1 MTALAPLAAPS
12 DLAAS
17 TPLYFDQLVV
27 QTTWRCTASCAMCY
41 QSAGPGG
48 SDLHGQSELS
58 IEDLRPVL
66 EGARDVPMLEPHF
79 HLVGGEALIDVPRV
93 LSLIGMART
102 AGFRERTLTTNGFWG
117 RNPDTAARHC
127 TGSREAGLT
136 RLDISWDRWR
146 RPFISGEA
154 ISNCLEQ
161 AAARGLPARLRLL
174 LSTQDDVEALLDDLR
189 PDAVSLASEIYSDT
203 VAATGRA
210 AHRLTP
216 GSIPGGRSLDAAC
229 FRDLSLTV
237 NPAGDVYPCCSGLDQ
252 TRSLHFGNIRETPI
266 AEVVTRMDLSPLLRK
281 IVFDGAASLLPLLP
295 DKGRRIGAGRSS
307 VCSLCWAAF
316 SDAESV
322 AALKAHY
329 PAERWVT

>member
-1 MTALAPLAAPS
+1 M
-12 DLAAS
+12 AAS

-48 SDLHGQSELS
+48 SDLYGQAALS
-58 IEDLRPVL
+58 VEDLGPVL
-66 EGARDVPMLEPHF
+66 DGMRDVSMLEPHF
-79 HLVGGEALIDVPRV
+79 HLVGGEALINLPKV
-93 LSLIGMART
+93 LTLLSMACD

-117 RNPDTAARHC
+117 RNPETAARHC
-127 TGSREAGLT
+127 AGLREAGLT

-146 RPFISGEA
+146 RPFITGEA

-161 AAARGLPARLRLL
+161 AAAQRLPARLRLL
-174 LSTQDDVEALLDDLR
+174 LSTEDTVESLLADLR
-189 PDAVSLASEIYSDT
+189 PDAIARAVEIYSDT

-210 AHRLTP
+210 AHRLSP

-252 TRSLHFGNIRETPI
+252 TRSLHFGNVRETPI
-266 AEVVTRMDLSPLLRK
+266 SEIVSRMDRSPLLRK

-295 DKGRRIGAGRSS
+295 GKGQRIRAGRSS
-307 VCSLCWAAF
+307 VCSLCWAVF
-316 SDAESV
+316 SDAESI
-322 AALKAHY
+322 AALKTHF
-329 PAERWVT
+329 PDERWAA